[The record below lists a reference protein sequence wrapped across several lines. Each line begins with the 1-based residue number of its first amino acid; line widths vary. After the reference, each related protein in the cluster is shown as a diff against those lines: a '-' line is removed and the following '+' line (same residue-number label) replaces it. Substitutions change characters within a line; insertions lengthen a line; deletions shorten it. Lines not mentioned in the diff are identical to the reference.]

1 MLAEILNHAEWVVF
15 VVIFANQAGLPVFAA
30 PALIG
35 VGALAANGHV
45 DVGVTATVAVAATLC
60 ADLAWYGLGRWRG
73 PWALAAV
80 RRFSR
85 RTSMFVDDAE
95 RLFLAHDR
103 AFQLGARFLP
113 EVNPVA
119 AAFAGTARVSLRRF
133 IVGAAATAA
142 LWAGAWIGV
151 GYLIGGATREVGTSG
166 ALGLAVVVAL
176 SAVASLSVV
185 IPPAVRAIFA
195 IWPRPPRA
203 TMPRP
208 GTPPGPPAETED
220 ARDSLEPQ
228 ADSGPVHVR
237 ASGPSRCPTRSPC

>member
-15 VVIFANQAGLPVFAA
+15 VLIFANQAGLPVFAA

-35 VGALAANGHV
+35 VGALAASGHV

-60 ADLAWYGLGRWRG
+60 ADLTWYGLGRWRG

-85 RTSMFVDDAE
+85 RTSVLVDDAE

-113 EVNPVA
+113 ELNPVA

-133 IVGAAATAA
+133 IVGGAATAA
-142 LWAGAWIGV
+142 LWAGAWIGM
-151 GYLIGGATREVGTSG
+151 GYLIGGATRDVGTSG
-166 ALGLAVVVAL
+166 ALSLAVVLAL
-176 SAVASLSVV
+176 SAVAALSVV

-195 IWPRPPRA
+195 IWPRSPRA
-203 TMPRP
+203 TTPRL
-208 GTPPGPPAETED
+208 GTPPGPPAATD
-220 ARDSLEPQ
+220 GTRDPLVLR
-228 ADSGPVHVR
+228 ADTGPVHVR
-237 ASGPSRCPTRSPC
+237 GSGPSRSPTRNPC